1 MTKNTKTAAKPA
13 AAPETS
19 PAVVTIEVFSKVGVN
34 KKTGEKFNRFFAKGK
49 NGKFYTV
56 RYTYK
61 CAMRPQHPGTLTFV
75 REDADYVVDKDTGYA
90 TLYVNNFISF
100 KVWQPPEEAP
110 ETDEEAGGT
119 DDNRKGDLPF

>member
-1 MTKNTKTAAKPA
+1 MTKTTKTAAKP

-61 CAMRPQHPGTLTFV
+61 CATRPQHPGTLTFV
-75 REDADYVVDKDTGYA
+75 KEDVDYVVDKDTGYA

-110 ETDEEAGGT
+110 GTDEEAEGT

>member
-1 MTKNTKTAAKPA
+1 MTKNTTKT
-13 AAPETS
+13 
-19 PAVVTIEVFSKVGVN
+19 AVVTIEVFSKVGVN

-61 CAMRPQHPGTLTFV
+61 CATRPQHPGTLTFV

-110 ETDEEAGGT
+110 ETDKKVEDVVVNPE
-119 DDNRKGDLPF
+119 DSLPF